1 MIFLDTSAAIN
12 LIRELYEQQHDI
24 WTFIRDMDIAIT
36 PMVVDELNKQKLKIR
51 KLDREFGGGGGKS
64 WLLIREFI
72 KQVEVKQRR
81 IDENTTLR
89 IVEPS
94 REYRNLLPREDAIIF
109 QEFLELSSENEELY
123 TTDEHFHKEELWNIA
138 TQRGR
143 KIVYVNPKEQRIKG
157 KVSKKHF

>member
-24 WTFIRDMDIAIT
+24 WTFIREMDIAIT
-36 PMVVDELNKQKLKIR
+36 PMVVDELSKQKLKIR

-89 IVEPS
+89 MVEQS

-109 QEFLELSSENEELY
+109 QEFLELSSESDKLI
-123 TTDEHFHKEELWNIA
+123 TTDEDFHKKELQNIA
-138 TQRGR
+138 TER
-143 KIVYVNPKEQRIKG
+143 KRKVVYINSKEQRIKD
-157 KVSKKHF
+157 KVSDRHF